1 MVALPFCWRLVGRP
15 SVVLVSGPSQGAVLS
30 DVGGRAAA
38 PTGVLSWS
46 LAGLAT
52 PDRERRGAMRPART
66 FAGRK
71 FGEKDFLLRAAAKLF
86 TVGFGVL
93 TETLL
98 AAGGITLEH
107 IPAAPTGEWLRKLD
121 NRCII

>member
-1 MVALPFCWRLVGRP
+1 MLVRP
-15 SVVLVSGPSQGAVLS
+15 SWLCIVGQPRVVLVSGPSQGAVLL

-52 PDRERRGAMRPART
+52 SDRERRGAMRPART

-71 FGEKDFLLRAAAKLF
+71 FGEKDFLKVAAAKLF
-86 TVGFGVL
+86 TVGCG
-93 TETLL
+93 EPPDALL
-98 AAGGITLEH
+98 AAG
-107 IPAAPTGEWLRKLD
+107 
-121 NRCII
+121 